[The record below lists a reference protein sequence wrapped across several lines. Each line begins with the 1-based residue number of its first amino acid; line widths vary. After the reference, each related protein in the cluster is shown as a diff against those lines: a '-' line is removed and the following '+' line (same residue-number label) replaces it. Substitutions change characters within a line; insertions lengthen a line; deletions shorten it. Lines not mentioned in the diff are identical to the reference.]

1 MMKSGTKTSKL
12 LVTMGLTLLILLTF
26 GLSGFTIATMTSEG
40 EIYLAAPNLGEETP
54 EQVDVIKN
62 GDFEEW
68 EEENIHHG
76 VALNWDHY
84 TNGKAFFGFYNETW
98 PEAVLTGEH
107 AQLMEINMVE
117 ANILDRVIAIYQ
129 TVDVQANNQ
138 YNLML
143 YAIMRS
149 QAPAADRNKN
159 EFEMHWGVDYTGE
172 GNYDNV
178 QSWHFMP
185 LEEQFRLGSTG
196 EFPEDIP
203 LYYKMITGTIHT
215 ANTNKVTLFIRGLK
229 KFPTGTEVN
238 FDVDNVSLI
247 GPPPN
252 APAPEA
258 TPTPTLDPEATPE
271 MPTSGAPLPGN
282 LSVGAVI
289 LGGLVLIVLGT
300 TAAVNL
306 LKNREDI

>member
-1 MMKSGTKTSKL
+1 MMKSGAKTSKL
-12 LVTMGLTLLILLTF
+12 LVTIGLTLLILLAF
-26 GLSGFTIATMTSEG
+26 GLSGFTIATMTPEG

-54 EQVDVIKN
+54 DPVNVIKN

-68 EEENIHHG
+68 EEENPLHG
-76 VALNWDHY
+76 VALNWDY
-84 TNGKAFFGFYNETW
+84 YKNGKALFGFYNETW

-107 AQLMEINMVE
+107 AQLLEINTVE
-117 ANILDRVIAIYQ
+117 ANILDRVIAIHQ
-129 TVDVQANNQ
+129 TVGVQANNQ
-138 YNLML
+138 YNLTL

-149 QAPAADRNKN
+149 QAPTIDRNKN

-178 QSWHFMP
+178 QTWHLMP

-196 EFPEDIP
+196 EFPEDVP
-203 LYYKMITGTIHT
+203 LHYEMITGTIHT
-215 ANTNKVTLFIRGLK
+215 TNTNKVTLFIRGLK

-238 FDVDNVSLI
+238 FDVDNVSLL
-247 GPPPN
+247 GPPPG
-252 APAPEA
+252 APAPEP

-271 MPTSGAPLPGN
+271 MPTSGAILSDN

-300 TAAVNL
+300 MAAINL
-306 LKNREDI
+306 LKNYEEI